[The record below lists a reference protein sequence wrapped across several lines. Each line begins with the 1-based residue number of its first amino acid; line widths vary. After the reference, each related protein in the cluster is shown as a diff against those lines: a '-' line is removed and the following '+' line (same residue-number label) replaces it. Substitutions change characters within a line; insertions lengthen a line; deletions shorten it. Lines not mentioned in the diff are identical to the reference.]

1 MQVVL
6 LGDRTATWLDERE
19 QSEFGAYSEPWAV
32 VHKATLWVINKERNR
47 AAAPHGRQRT
57 AAAMY
62 SLVQREVER
71 LVSDLWWRAQE
82 REKRGKEEAT
92 AQFCGKW
99 SATGFVEMR
108 NQRTRP
114 QLVMFSTIATRE
126 RRRRLQAEA
135 GQKKDQREQE
145 HAPPIFLPAN
155 TRSIFTDGSYIKIGK
170 DDPGSAGYGVSVVI
184 GGDADSDANGT
195 ETAAACGPLEV
206 GEDAVE
212 KLSNNTGEL
221 RGIIEALRYAKSH
234 GNGAPAIIRYD
245 SKYAAM
251 LTTAVWKAR
260 KNKELAAV
268 ARREW
273 TETWRKLNGQL
284 WLKWVKGH
292 SGHIWNDRADA
303 LADRG
308 RRGNHLTGDEPR
320 PAGLMVD

>member
-1 MQVVL
+1 M
-6 LGDRTATWLDERE
+6 
-19 QSEFGAYSEPWAV
+19 
-32 VHKATLWVINKERNR
+32 
-47 AAAPHGRQRT
+47 
-57 AAAMY
+57 
-62 SLVQREVER
+62 
-71 LVSDLWWRAQE
+71 
-82 REKRGKEEAT
+82 
-92 AQFCGKW
+92 
-99 SATGFVEMR
+99 
-108 NQRTRP
+108 
-114 QLVMFSTIATRE
+114 
-126 RRRRLQAEA
+126 
-135 GQKKDQREQE
+135 
-145 HAPPIFLPAN
+145 
-155 TRSIFTDGSYIKIGK
+155 
-170 DDPGSAGYGVSVVI
+170 SVVI

-292 SGHIWNDRADA
+292 SGHIWNDRADE
-303 LADRG
+303 LADKG
-308 RRGNHLTGDEPR
+308 RRGKHLTGDEPR

>member
-126 RRRRLQAEA
+126 RRRRLQAE
-135 GQKKDQREQE
+135 R
-145 HAPPIFLPAN
+145 P
-155 TRSIFTDGSYIKIGK
+155 
-170 DDPGSAGYGVSVVI
+170 
-184 GGDADSDANGT
+184 
-195 ETAAACGPLEV
+195 
-206 GEDAVE
+206 
-212 KLSNNTGEL
+212 
-221 RGIIEALRYAKSH
+221 
-234 GNGAPAIIRYD
+234 
-245 SKYAAM
+245 
-251 LTTAVWKAR
+251 AR
-260 KNKELAAV
+260 KKTKGSRNTHRRFSCQQTRDPSSQT
-268 ARREW
+268 ARTLRLGKM
-273 TETWRKLNGQL
+273 TL
-284 WLKWVKGH
+284 
-292 SGHIWNDRADA
+292 
-303 LADRG
+303 G
-308 RRGNHLTGDEPR
+308 RQDMACPSS
-320 PAGLMVD
+320 